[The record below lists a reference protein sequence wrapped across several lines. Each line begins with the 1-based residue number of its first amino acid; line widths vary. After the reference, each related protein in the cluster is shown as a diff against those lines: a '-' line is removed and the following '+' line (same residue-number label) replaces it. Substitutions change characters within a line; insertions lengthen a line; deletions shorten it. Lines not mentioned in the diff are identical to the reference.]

1 MYKLRQVLKLLHR
14 YPETLESARGQSA
27 MSFDDI
33 GGKGGTTGKAKAQ
46 KKEELLCMIIDL
58 TTALERMPTDERRA
72 IYQTYVIEQST
83 TATPQLR
90 SLVYK
95 MNGG

>member
-1 MYKLRQVLKLLHR
+1 MYKLKQVLRLLHR

-33 GGKGGTTGKAKAQ
+33 GGGGGATGKAKAQ
-46 KKEELLCMIIDL
+46 RKEELLCMVIDL
-58 TTALERMPTDERRA
+58 TTALERMPIEDRKA
-72 IYQTYVIEQST
+72 IYHTYVIDQSVQS
-83 TATPQLR
+83 TPQLR
-90 SLVYK
+90 ALVYK